1 MNTTLA
7 IGIDPG
13 MRGAIAVLSG
23 TDPVLVEDCPA
34 VKGKGT
40 RLELDAR
47 GMADLVRKVAL
58 ELAHGH
64 DAVRCV
70 IEQQRGM
77 PGQSSSAGMKL
88 GQNFGCWVGGL
99 AALGVSYQ
107 VVTPQSWQKV
117 MLAGLPGG
125 EATKG
130 SARIAAGRLFP
141 DADLGPKSRD
151 GRPDALLLAEYAR
164 RRLVGGLT

>member
-1 MNTTLA
+1 MTRTLA

-13 MRGAIAVLSG
+13 MRGAIACLSG
-23 TDPVLVEDCPA
+23 TEPILLADCPA
-34 VKGKGT
+34 AKGKGT

-47 GMADLVRKVAL
+47 GMSDLVRKIAL
-58 ELAHGH
+58 ELASGH

-77 PGQSSSAGMKL
+77 PGQSSAAGMKL
-88 GQNFGCWVGGL
+88 GQNFGCWLGAVS
-99 AALGVSYQ
+99 ALGIPCEI
-107 VVTPQSWQKV
+107 VTPQAWQRV
-117 MLAGLPGG
+117 MLAGLPTG

-141 DADLGPKSRD
+141 DADLGPQSKD
-151 GRPDALLLAEYAR
+151 GRPDALLIAEFA
-164 RRLVGGLT
+164 RRLVVGAV

>member
-1 MNTTLA
+1 MTTTLA

-13 MRGAIAVLSG
+13 MRGAIAALSG

-47 GMADLVRKVAL
+47 GMSDLVRKIAL
-58 ELAHGH
+58 ELGSGH

-77 PGQSSSAGMKL
+77 PGQSSAAGLKL
-88 GQNFGCWVGGL
+88 GANWGAWIG
-99 AALGVSYQ
+99 AISALCIPFEI
-107 VVTPQSWQKV
+107 VTPQAWQRV

-141 DADLGPKSRD
+141 DTDLGPKSRD
-151 GRPDALLLAEYAR
+151 GRPDALLIAEFAR
-164 RRLVGGLT
+164 RQIVGVRS